1 MSTAAALTRR
11 YDAVVVGAGLA
22 GLSAALAL
30 RPARVLLVA
39 AGPMDQAASSL
50 AQGGI
55 AAAFDPADDASAH
68 AADTLAAGAG
78 LCDPR
83 IVSLVTAAAPAAIG
97 RLVDH
102 GVAFDRDDAGRLAL
116 GREAA
121 HGRARIVH
129 AGGDGTGFAVTAALT
144 RAAAAA
150 DHITWIAASAAALWT
165 RNDDVVGLVL
175 RRGEATEAIR
185 AGAVVL
191 ATGGI
196 GALYAETTNPTAAR
210 GSGLALA
217 ARAGAALTDLE
228 FVQFH
233 PTAIAAGG
241 DPLPLATE
249 ALRGAG
255 ARLVDETG
263 TPIMEGIDPALDLA
277 PRDVVAR
284 AVYGARRRGR
294 TVFLDTRTAIG
305 DRLPALFPTVASL
318 CRRAG
323 IDPLRQPIPV
333 APAAHYHMGGIA
345 VDRHG
350 RSSLKGLWACG
361 EVAGTGLHGAN
372 RLASNSLLEAL
383 VYGERVAHDILGR
396 AGDRAAAG
404 KAPKTVPARPAPSP
418 RLRRLMSD
426 QVGVVRHAAGLDA
439 ALTVLAG
446 QAPDDDDAL
455 VARLIAYAARA
466 RRESRGAHCR
476 ADYPLAATAR
486 RFTFTLA
493 EAMADIAAD
502 PALPS
507 RARA

>member
-1 MSTAAALTRR
+1 MSAAATLTRR

-30 RPARVLLVA
+30 KPARVLLVA
-39 AGPMDQAASSL
+39 AGPMDQAASAL

-55 AAAFDPADDASAH
+55 AAAFDPADDAASH

-83 IVSLVTAAAPAAIG
+83 IVALVTAAAPTAIS
-97 RLVDH
+97 RLIDC
-102 GVAFDRDDAGRLAL
+102 GVAFDRDAAGRLAL

-121 HGRARIVH
+121 HGHPRIVH
-129 AGGDGTGFAVTAALT
+129 AGGDGTGLAVTSALT
-144 RAAAAA
+144 RTAAAA
-150 DHITWIAASAAALWT
+150 DHITWIEATAAALWI
-165 RNDDVVGLVL
+165 RDEHVVGLVL
-175 RRGEATEAIR
+175 RRGEATQAVR

-191 ATGGI
+191 ATGGV
-196 GALYAETTNPTAAR
+196 GALYAETTNPTGAR
-210 GSGLALA
+210 GSGLGLA
-217 ARAGAALTDLE
+217 ARAGAALVDLE

-263 TPIMEGIDPALDLA
+263 ARIMEGIDPALELA
-277 PRDVVAR
+277 PRDIVAR
-284 AVYGARRRGR
+284 AVHGARRRGR
-294 TVFLDTRTAIG
+294 TVFLDTRAALG
-305 DRLPALFPTVASL
+305 DRLPALFPTVAGL

-323 IDPLRQPIPV
+323 IDPVRDPIPV
-333 APAAHYHMGGIA
+333 TPAAHYHMGGIA

-383 VYGERVAHDILGR
+383 VYGERAARDILGR
-396 AGDRAAAG
+396 AADRAAIG
-404 KAPKTVPARPAPSP
+404 MPPTAPRPHQPTNP

-426 QVGVVRHAAGLDA
+426 QVGVVRDAAGLDA
-439 ALTVLAG
+439 ALTVLA
-446 QAPDDDDAL
+446 ALPPDDDDAL
-455 VARLIAYAARA
+455 VARLIAHAARV

-476 ADYPLAATAR
+476 ADHPLAATAR
-486 RFTFTLA
+486 RHSFTLA

-502 PALPS
+502 TALPS